1 MSLSL
6 GIDIGGTK
14 IAAGVVDEDGKIIAQ
29 NRRSTPA
36 RNPDAVVDAIVEL
49 AEEFTDWSYDRV
61 GIGVAGLVDVY
72 RSRVI
77 FAPNLGWADEK
88 LKTAVEERTNKL
100 TVVENDANAAAWGE
114 FKFGAGRGTT
124 DMVMVTV
131 GTGIG
136 GGIVLGGE
144 LQRGAHGMGAELGHL
159 RLVRNGQFCGCGR
172 DGCWEQY
179 ASGNALV
186 RTTRQLA
193 VKRRREANILLSFG
207 DGTPEGIRGRDIT
220 AAAKKGDPVAIDAFK
235 EIGKWLGR
243 GMAEVASLL
252 DPGCFIVGGGVIDAG
267 DLLLEP
273 AREVFGAEVVAKEH
287 HDVTPVIA
295 AELGNAA
302 GIAGAADLARH

>member
-1 MSLSL
+1 MALSL

-14 IAAGVVDEDGKIIAQ
+14 IAAGVVEEDGEIVAQ

-36 RNPDAVVDAIVEL
+36 RNPEAVVDTVVEL
-49 AEEFTDWSYDRV
+49 VKEFSDWSFDRI
-61 GIGVAGLVDVY
+61 GIGTAGFVDVF

-88 LKTAVEERTNKL
+88 LKAAVEERTDID

-114 FKFGAGRGTT
+114 FKFGAGQGTT

-136 GGIVLGGE
+136 GGIVLGEE
-144 LQRGAHGMGAELGHL
+144 LQRGAHGMAAEMGHL

-172 DGCWEQY
+172 NGCWEQY

-186 RTTRQLA
+186 RTTRRLA
-193 VKRRREANILLSFG
+193 VKRRTEADILLAFG

-220 AAAKKGDPVAIDAFK
+220 AAAKAGDPVAIDAFK
-235 EIGKWLGR
+235 DIGKWLGR
-243 GMAEVASLL
+243 GMAEVAALL

-267 DLLLEP
+267 DLLLTP
-273 AREVFGAEVVAKEH
+273 AREVFGSEVVAREH
-287 HDVTPVIA
+287 HEVTPIIA

-302 GIAGAADLARH
+302 GIAGAADLARQ

>member
-1 MSLSL
+1 
-6 GIDIGGTK
+6 
-14 IAAGVVDEDGKIIAQ
+14 
-29 NRRSTPA
+29 
-36 RNPDAVVDAIVEL
+36 
-49 AEEFTDWSYDRV
+49 
-61 GIGVAGLVDVY
+61 
-72 RSRVI
+72 
-77 FAPNLGWADEK
+77 
-88 LKTAVEERTNKL
+88 
-100 TVVENDANAAAWGE
+100 
-114 FKFGAGRGTT
+114 
-124 DMVMVTV
+124 MVMVTV

-172 DGCWEQY
+172 TGCWEQY

-193 VKRRREANILLSFG
+193 VKRRKEANILLSFG

-243 GMAEVASLL
+243 GMAEVSALL

-273 AREVFGAEVVAKEH
+273 AREVFGSEVVAREH
-287 HDVTPVIA
+287 HDVTSIIA
-295 AELGNAA
+295 AELGNDA

>member
-14 IAAGVVDEDGKIIAQ
+14 IAAGVVDEDGKIVAQ

-49 AEEFTDWSYDRV
+49 AQDFNDWSYDRI

-77 FAPNLGWADEK
+77 FGPNLGWADEK
-88 LKTAVEERTNKL
+88 LKAAIEERTDRL

-114 FKFGAGRGTT
+114 FKFGAGRGST

-172 DGCWEQY
+172 TGCWEQY

-193 VKRRREANILLSFG
+193 VKRRKEANILLSFG

-243 GMAEVASLL
+243 GMAEVSALL

-273 AREVFGAEVVAKEH
+273 AREVFGSEVVAREH
-287 HDVTPVIA
+287 HDVTPIIA
-295 AELGNAA
+295 AELGNDA